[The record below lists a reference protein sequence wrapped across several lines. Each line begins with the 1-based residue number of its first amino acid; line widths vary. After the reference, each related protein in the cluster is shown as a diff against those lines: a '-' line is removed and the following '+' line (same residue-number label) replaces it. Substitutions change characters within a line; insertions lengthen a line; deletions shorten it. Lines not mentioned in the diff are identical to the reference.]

1 MLLGLAL
8 GICSIVAAALLHNVL
23 LLRISALVPR
33 QRLGKHWVTFC
44 VFALLALVHIVEI
57 VAFAAILAV
66 LSAWL
71 WPASLPA
78 VAPVDL
84 LYIAGINYTT
94 LGYAQLEVSGPL
106 RMVTMLQSLGGFMLL
121 TWSAG
126 YLYAACGR
134 YWRDEEADR

>member
-8 GICSIVAAALLHNVL
+8 GICSIVAAALLHNFL
-23 LLRISALVPR
+23 LLRISAFVPR
-33 QRLGKHWVTFC
+33 HRLGKHWVTFC

-57 VAFAAILAV
+57 LGFAAILAA

-71 WPASLPA
+71 WPTGLTAAAPA
-78 VAPVDL
+78 DL
-84 LYIAGINYTT
+84 LYVAGINYTT

-126 YLYAACGR
+126 YLYSACGS
-134 YWRDEEADR
+134 YWRDEEAGS